1 MNQAIPEI
9 EEINRPFNSVT
20 DKPIIVKDLSK
31 QFGDQLV
38 VDRVS
43 FEVSPG
49 TVFGFI
55 GPSGS
60 GKTTTLRMLTG
71 IYHPTSGEVKVF
83 GHAPVNFPRRE
94 RERIGYMPQNFVL
107 YPELSVWENLN
118 FAAMIHGVGFGRSKR
133 MKELLEFVE
142 LLDHRNK
149 RVRNISGGM
158 QRRLSLAT
166 TLTHR
171 PDLLFLDEPTTGLD
185 PILRKKLWDYFHNLK
200 DNGTTIFVT
209 TQTVSDAALC
219 DLVGLMVEG
228 RLVAVDTPE
237 GLRRRAL
244 GGEVIVLSSNDR
256 IEYQHVQQLTQLPF
270 VKQAD
275 RSGENKVHIT
285 VEDAATAIPE
295 LMEWSTNIGMNVES
309 IRQFLPDFDD
319 VFVMLIHKESENAE
333 I

>member
-1 MNQAIPEI
+1 MDQTIP
-9 EEINRPFNSVT
+9 NRVGNNRLFNPDV
-20 DKPIIVKDLSK
+20 DKPIQVKDLTK
-31 QFGDQLV
+31 VFGEQLV
-38 VDRVS
+38 VDRVN

-60 GKTTTLRMLTG
+60 GKTTTMRMLTG
-71 IYHPTSGEVKVF
+71 IYHPTSGEVKVL
-83 GHAPVNFPRRE
+83 GHAPGIFPRSE
-94 RERIGYMPQNFVL
+94 RERIGYMPQSFVL
-107 YPELSVWENLN
+107 YPDLSVWENMN
-118 FAAMIHGVGFGRSKR
+118 FAAKIYGVGFGRNKR
-133 MKELLEFVE
+133 MKELLDFVE

-185 PILRKKLWDYFHNLK
+185 PVLRKKFWDFFHDLK
-200 DNGTTIFVT
+200 ENGTTIFVT
-209 TQTVSDAALC
+209 TQNVSDAAQC

-228 RLVAVDTPE
+228 RLVALDTPE

-244 GGEVIVLSSNDR
+244 SGEVIILSANNR
-256 IEYQHVQQLTQLPF
+256 IEYQHIQLINQLPF
-270 VKQAD
+270 VKWAE
-275 RSGENKVHIT
+275 RTGENTAHIT
-285 VEDAATAIPE
+285 VDDAATAIPE
-295 LMEWSTNIGMNVES
+295 LIEWSTNNRMDVES
-309 IRQFLPDFDD
+309 IQQYLPVFDD
-319 VFVMLIHKESENAE
+319 VFVMLINKESENAK

>member
-1 MNQAIPEI
+1 MLNKDG
-9 EEINRPFNSVT
+9 NNVLFNPGI
-20 DKPIIVKDLSK
+20 DKPIQVKDLTK

-38 VDRVS
+38 IDRVN

-60 GKTTTLRMLTG
+60 GKTTTVRMLTG
-71 IYHPTSGEVKVF
+71 IYHPTSGEVKVL
-83 GHAPVNFPRRE
+83 GHAPGIFPRRE
-94 RERIGYMPQNFVL
+94 RERIGYMPQNFIL
-107 YPELSVWENLN
+107 YPDLTVWENLN
-118 FAAMIHGVGFGRSKR
+118 FAAKIYGVGFGRKKR
-133 MKELLEFVE
+133 MKELLDFVE

-149 RVRNISGGM
+149 RVKNISGGM

-166 TLTHR
+166 TLTHN

-200 DNGTTIFVT
+200 EKGTTIFVT
-209 TQTVSDAALC
+209 TQTVSDAAQC

-237 GLRRRAL
+237 GLRRQAL
-244 GGEVIVLSSNDR
+244 GGEVIILSSNDR
-256 IEYQHVQQLTQLPF
+256 IEYQHIQMLNQLPF
-270 VKQAD
+270 VKRAE
-275 RSGENKVHIT
+275 RTGENKANIT
-285 VEDAATAIPE
+285 VDDAATAIPE
-295 LMEWSTNIGMNVES
+295 LVEWSTNNRMSVES
-309 IRQFLPDFDD
+309 IQQFLPNFDD